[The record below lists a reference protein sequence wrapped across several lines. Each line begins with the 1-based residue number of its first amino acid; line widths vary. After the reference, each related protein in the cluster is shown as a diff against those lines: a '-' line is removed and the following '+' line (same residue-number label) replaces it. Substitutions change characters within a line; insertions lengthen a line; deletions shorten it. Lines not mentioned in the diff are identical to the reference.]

1 MAHVDHLG
9 RVTVDFEPEP
19 DKRRGLYDSYFILF
33 FSVEKLI
40 YKLLGYLFSVQCHSM
55 IV

>member
-19 DKRRGLYDSYFILF
+19 DKRRGLFFSTFFLF
-33 FSVEKLI
+33 FAE
-40 YKLLGYLFSVQCHSM
+40 LGTSNRV
-55 IV
+55 